1 MPTSENER
9 KAGKLADEMRELI
22 AKWFKESG
30 PDADKAIAR
39 VIEIRKEIN
48 SYGFLIDWTASMSL
62 EDPTAPLDV
71 EVTLYKPKSNMSPK
85 EQAIYDEWFKKI
97 NGLK

>member
-1 MPTSENER
+1 MSTSENER

-48 SYGFLIDWTASMSL
+48 SYGFLIDWTSSMNL
-62 EDPTAPLDV
+62 EDPAAPLDV
-71 EVTLYKPKSNMSPK
+71 EVTLYKPKPNMSP
-85 EQAIYDEWFKKI
+85 ELQALYDAWFKKV
-97 NGLK
+97 NGMK